1 MHYRFLQKLDV
12 NAAAVIA
19 EANDNNYEGENVSTL
34 TKMYCTL
41 ISKLISVRRLKTF
54 KNIWLKQQQQKYL
67 WLLISAV

>member
-1 MHYRFLQKLDV
+1 MNYRFLQKLDV

-34 TKMYCTL
+34 TKMYCAL

-54 KNIWLKQQQQKYL
+54 KNI
-67 WLLISAV
+67 